1 MNKDEISFHIN
12 NNSWIQIVQAELTT
26 WKYKANLG
34 AEESLQAFY
43 KEPVRKNI
51 VIFTE
56 KDLCWSLFLIKLKVS
71 DLKTIYFEN
80 ICEQQLICL

>member
-34 AEESLQAFY
+34 AEE
-43 KEPVRKNI
+43 
-51 VIFTE
+51 
-56 KDLCWSLFLIKLKVS
+56 
-71 DLKTIYFEN
+71 
-80 ICEQQLICL
+80 